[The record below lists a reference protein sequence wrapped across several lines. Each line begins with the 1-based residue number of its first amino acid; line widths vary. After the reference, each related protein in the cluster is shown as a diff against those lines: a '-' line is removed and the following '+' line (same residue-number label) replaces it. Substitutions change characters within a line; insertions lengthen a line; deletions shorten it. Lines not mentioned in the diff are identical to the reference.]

1 MVAGVEKRSRALL
14 VEISVT
20 RAPGSRWV
28 IGQWS
33 APVSQSS
40 ARDEREE
47 EVLEPPR
54 AFPDQ
59 RPADLTTDLTSSL
72 TPGS

>member
-1 MVAGVEKRSRALL
+1 MAFKGWGELWWQGLRNEARSVV

-47 EVLEPPR
+47 EVLEPGP
-54 AFPDQ
+54 F
-59 RPADLTTDLTSSL
+59 LTNALILQLT
-72 TPGS
+72 

>member
-1 MVAGVEKRSRALL
+1 MVAGVEKRSPV

-40 ARDEREE
+40 ARDEQEE

-54 AFPDQ
+54 AFPPDQ
-59 RPADLTTDLTSSL
+59 RPADPTTDLTSSL
-72 TPGS
+72 TPES